1 MTQQVSCILIILRGL
16 ESRYTKKKYY
26 SLSVEHQ
33 WIDIG
38 KFKFV
43 ASIRYKGMYSV
54 NVSKK
59 EAWFQSY
66 DQEENSIP
74 ALPLISLYP
83 FVMFCSCPSFPG
95 LTPFITQKHQE
106 YALIATQAS
115 SYIKTTIFAK
125 NFFFKSIKTWKSS
138 FVCPEQLLQ

>member
-1 MTQQVSCILIILRGL
+1 M
-16 ESRYTKKKYY
+16 K
-26 SLSVEHQ
+26 
-33 WIDIG
+33 
-38 KFKFV
+38 
-43 ASIRYKGMYSV
+43 ASSV

-66 DQEENSIP
+66 DQEENSIR

-106 YALIATQAS
+106 YALIVTQAS
-115 SYIKTTIFAK
+115 FFQINENLKIIF
-125 NFFFKSIKTWKSS
+125 
-138 FVCPEQLLQ
+138 CLEQLLQ